1 MKKILF
7 LSAFLF
13 LGFGLNSC
21 SDTDLN
27 SPTNEENQ
35 PVENNTNDIINNLES
50 SFEVKAR
57 AEGEQVSYPDYYCGS
72 YFKDGILVIKVK
84 GTNIKDYKKDLEQR
98 CKSHLFIIEEGVN
111 TMNELLQV
119 RDFINSKDEIG
130 VWKKLGI
137 SACGIDPKDGKVV
150 VMLEDASEANINNFK
165 NEVINSPLIKFWQL
179 SFSEGN
185 TSLESNKQTSS
196 LAITPTPM
204 IPGADFYCAQG
215 GGSVGYR
222 CVYKTKPCIVTAGH
236 TVKAVGNKIIDTQDL
251 TTKLGECIECD
262 VTGHDLAVC
271 TLVDKVSS
279 SNIFKYNN
287 TTIQIVDGTY
297 DNVKKDNMIALKGF
311 YHSGPGKI
319 IVEKTKLSGRTFTEF
334 AVATYKSQD
343 GDSGGLIFSP
353 NTKRAVGIHI
363 ASGEIK
369 VDGTFQKAGAFLP
382 CSAIKWKYGTLPKN
396 N

>member
-1 MKKILF
+1 M
-7 LSAFLF
+7 
-13 LGFGLNSC
+13 
-21 SDTDLN
+21 
-27 SPTNEENQ
+27 
-35 PVENNTNDIINNLES
+35 
-50 SFEVKAR
+50 
-57 AEGEQVSYPDYYCGS
+57 
-72 YFKDGILVIKVK
+72 VIKVK

-222 CVYKTKPCIVTAGH
+222 CVRV
-236 TVKAVGNKIIDTQDL
+236 L
-251 TTKLGECIECD
+251 
-262 VTGHDLAVC
+262 
-271 TLVDKVSS
+271 
-279 SNIFKYNN
+279 
-287 TTIQIVDGTY
+287 
-297 DNVKKDNMIALKGF
+297 
-311 YHSGPGKI
+311 
-319 IVEKTKLSGRTFTEF
+319 
-334 AVATYKSQD
+334 
-343 GDSGGLIFSP
+343 
-353 NTKRAVGIHI
+353 
-363 ASGEIK
+363 
-369 VDGTFQKAGAFLP
+369 
-382 CSAIKWKYGTLPKN
+382 
-396 N
+396 

>member
-1 MKKILF
+1 M
-7 LSAFLF
+7 
-13 LGFGLNSC
+13 C
-21 SDTDLN
+21 S
-27 SPTNEENQ
+27 
-35 PVENNTNDIINNLES
+35 
-50 SFEVKAR
+50 
-57 AEGEQVSYPDYYCGS
+57 
-72 YFKDGILVIKVK
+72 
-84 GTNIKDYKKDLEQR
+84 
-98 CKSHLFIIEEGVN
+98 
-111 TMNELLQV
+111 
-119 RDFINSKDEIG
+119 
-130 VWKKLGI
+130 
-137 SACGIDPKDGKVV
+137 
-150 VMLEDASEANINNFK
+150 
-165 NEVINSPLIKFWQL
+165 
-179 SFSEGN
+179 
-185 TSLESNKQTSS
+185 
-196 LAITPTPM
+196 
-204 IPGADFYCAQG
+204 
-215 GGSVGYR
+215 
-222 CVYKTKPCIVTAGH
+222 CIVTAGH